1 MSTGLDAHSRDT
13 VARFTVK
20 LGAAAVLAAFGRH
33 YLPALAT
40 WAALY
45 ALTTAALALY
55 RHERPV
61 LETFNHWDEAMWLT
75 SFALALTACD
85 RML

>member
-1 MSTGLDAHSRDT
+1 MATALDVKSRDT

-33 YLPALAT
+33 YLPALAA

-55 RHERPV
+55 RQERPV
-61 LETFNHWDEAMWLT
+61 LETFNHWDETLWLMF
-75 SFALALTACD
+75 FAVVFTACD